1 MFRNRFLN
9 KKKIV
14 GVLAL
19 ITAVSLGTMGY
30 SVVLAD
36 ENDVESK
43 TEYKIEKNIQ
53 KMNLLLGHIGGK
65 HHKPHL
71 DMDKIKDKIQAAVE
85 DGKLTQ
91 EEADQKLLH
100 MKERSKK
107 EHHLFINK

>member
-1 MFRNRFLN
+1 MN
-9 KKKIV
+9 KIKDKIQAAVEDGKLTQEEADQKLLHMKERSKKEH
-14 GVLAL
+14 L
-19 ITAVSLGTMGY
+19 
-30 SVVLAD
+30 
-36 ENDVESK
+36 
-43 TEYKIEKNIQ
+43 
-53 KMNLLLGHIGGK
+53 GGK
-65 HHKPHL
+65 HHKPPL